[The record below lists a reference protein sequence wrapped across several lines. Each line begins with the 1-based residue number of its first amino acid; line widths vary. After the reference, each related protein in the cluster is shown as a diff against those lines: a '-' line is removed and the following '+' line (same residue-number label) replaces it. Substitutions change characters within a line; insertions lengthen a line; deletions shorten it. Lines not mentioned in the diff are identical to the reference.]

1 MQNENHKR
9 RNADT
14 VLWGKVPP
22 QSPDMEES
30 VLGACMIDKDALIT
44 IIDILKPE
52 IFYDDRN
59 GMICEAIL
67 NLFRKTQPIDLLTV
81 TEELRELGKLE
92 EAGGAYYVTSLTNR
106 VASAAHVEHHARIVM
121 QKYISREIIRVS
133 SEATHE
139 AYEDTTDV
147 LELLQKTEKAIYDIA
162 SKKSKT
168 AKNISAIISANM
180 EKIKHMKAN
189 PDLIA
194 GVHTGLEGL
203 DRVTGGWQKTDLIIV
218 AARPSMGKTAFV
230 VTVAANA
237 AIDFNVPVAV
247 FSLEMS
253 EEQIGNRILS
263 LHSEV
268 DQENIKRGYLTD
280 TEMWKLGNSQK
291 EISHA
296 PIYIDDTPSLSVLEL
311 RAKARRMKMRHDIQL
326 IVVDYLQLMTV
337 GVKKGQSREG
347 EVSEISRTLKAIA
360 KELDIPVI
368 ALSQLSRKVE
378 ERGGSKKPML
388 SDLRES
394 GAIEQDAD
402 IVVFLH
408 RPEYYGI
415 DVDENGESTQGVAE
429 LIIAKHRNGA
439 LENIKVS
446 FQSRFTKFTNYKQV
460 PTGLKPV
467 KNYYEK
473 EGKEEAP
480 PPF

>member
-1 MQNENHKR
+1 MQRENKR
-9 RNADT
+9 KNVDT
-14 VLWGKVPP
+14 VLYGKVPP
-22 QSPDMEES
+22 QAPEMEES
-30 VLGACMIDKDALIT
+30 VLGAIMIDKDALIT
-44 IIDILKPE
+44 VIDIIKPE

-59 GMICEAIL
+59 GLVCEAML
-67 NLFRKTQPIDLLTV
+67 SLFRKTQPIDLLTI
-81 TEELRELGKLE
+81 TEELREMGKLE
-92 EAGGAYYVTSLTNR
+92 EAGGVYYITQLTNR
-106 VASAAHVEHHARIVM
+106 VASAAHIEHHARIIV
-121 QKYISREIIRVS
+121 QKHISREIIRVS
-133 SEATHE
+133 SEATRD

-147 LELLQKTEKAIYDIA
+147 LELLQTTEKAIYDIA
-162 SKKSKT
+162 SKRSKN
-168 AKNISAIISANM
+168 AKNIGSVISANM
-180 EKIKHMKAN
+180 EKIKHMKEN

-230 VTVAANA
+230 VTVSANA
-237 AIDFNVPVAV
+237 AIDFGVPVAV

-268 DQENIKRGYLTD
+268 DQENIKRGYLSD
-280 TEMWKLGNSQK
+280 TEMWKLNNSGK
-291 EISHA
+291 EISKA

-311 RAKARRMKMRHDIQL
+311 RAKARRMKMRYGIQL

-360 KELDIPVI
+360 KELEIPVI

-378 ERGGSKKPML
+378 DRGGSKKPML

-402 IVVFLH
+402 IVIFLH

-415 DVDENGESTQGVAE
+415 DVDENGESTQGAAE

-439 LENIKVS
+439 LENVKVS
-446 FQSRFTKFTNYKQV
+446 FQARFTKFTNYRQAPV
-460 PTGLKPV
+460 GLKPV

-473 EGKEEAP
+473 EGVEEEK

>member
-1 MQNENHKR
+1 
-9 RNADT
+9 
-14 VLWGKVPP
+14 
-22 QSPDMEES
+22 
-30 VLGACMIDKDALIT
+30 
-44 IIDILKPE
+44 
-52 IFYDDRN
+52 
-59 GMICEAIL
+59 
-67 NLFRKTQPIDLLTV
+67 
-81 TEELRELGKLE
+81 
-92 EAGGAYYVTSLTNR
+92 
-106 VASAAHVEHHARIVM
+106 
-121 QKYISREIIRVS
+121 
-133 SEATHE
+133 
-139 AYEDTTDV
+139 
-147 LELLQKTEKAIYDIA
+147 
-162 SKKSKT
+162 
-168 AKNISAIISANM
+168 
-180 EKIKHMKAN
+180 
-189 PDLIA
+189 
-194 GVHTGLEGL
+194 
-203 DRVTGGWQKTDLIIV
+203 
-218 AARPSMGKTAFV
+218 
-230 VTVAANA
+230 
-237 AIDFNVPVAV
+237 
-247 FSLEMS
+247 MS